1 MEFTKTDLA
10 RLETVMKIL
19 KRGKYELEG
28 EEVLAFAQAFHW
40 VSATFDK
47 IREHLT
53 TPPPVVK
60 PAPLEPKKEKVKK

>member
-1 MEFTKTDLA
+1 MEVTKTDLA

-47 IREHLT
+47 IAQHLAS
-53 TPPPVVK
+53 
-60 PAPLEPKKEKVKK
+60 APGDKSP

>member
-1 MEFTKTDLA
+1 MEVTKTDLA

-47 IREHLT
+47 ITQHLA
-53 TPPPVVK
+53 TPPP
-60 PAPLEPKKEKVKK
+60 ADTPKKAKGK

>member
-19 KRGKYELEG
+19 KRGKYDLEG

-40 VSATFDK
+40 VSATFDRIK
-47 IREHLT
+47 EHLM
-53 TPPPVVK
+53 TPPAPP
-60 PAPLEPKKEKVKK
+60 PAPAKTKAKK